1 MTSSTR
7 RQAAIRPRGPTAA
20 IAAEVPTACDALKRA
35 VAAGE
40 SVRDDVRLE
49 LVVDDLGVIASDLAL
64 VARDLEG
71 LAE

>member
-1 MTSSTR
+1 MTPSTR

>member
-1 MTSSTR
+1 MTPSTR

-40 SVRDDVRLE
+40 AVRDDVRLE

>member
-1 MTSSTR
+1 MTPSTR

-64 VARDLEG
+64 VARDLEE

>member
-1 MTSSTR
+1 MTPSTR

-20 IAAEVPTACDALKRA
+20 IAAEVRTACDALKRA